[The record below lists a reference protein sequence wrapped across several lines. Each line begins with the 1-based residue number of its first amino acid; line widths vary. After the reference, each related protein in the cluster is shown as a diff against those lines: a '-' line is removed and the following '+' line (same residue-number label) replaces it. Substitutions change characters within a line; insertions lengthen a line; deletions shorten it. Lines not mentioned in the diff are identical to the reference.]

1 MKLEE
6 VSRAKSDF
14 LANMSHELR
23 TPLNSILGFSEVLHD
38 ELYGSLNEKQKIYA
52 ENIYASGKHL
62 LNLIN
67 DILDLSK
74 VESGKME
81 LDLSAFLLRDVLNM
95 SMTLLKEKAIKHGI
109 RLAVDIDV
117 EADIEIEADER
128 KLKQIMFNLLSNA
141 VKFTDDGGSVSVRA
155 RGTKDEGRET
165 RDESVL
171 HPSEAVVHRPSFIE
185 ISVSDTGIGIKPE
198 DMSKLFKEFSQIES
212 SYEKKY
218 EGTGLG
224 LALTKRFVEL
234 HGGSIRAE
242 SKWGKGSKFTF
253 IMPVKQPVEAVP
265 AYSGEGDKTL
275 RGRRALI
282 IDDDPGAIQIME
294 DALRAEGV
302 AVVKASNGRDGIE
315 AARRQPP
322 DFIVLDL
329 MMPGMS
335 GFEAV
340 DALHSTDKTSSIPII
355 ILTAM
360 SLSHADKQRLRGKVQ
375 YVEEKGSL
383 SRDRFIA
390 EVKKILGM

>member
-1 MKLEE
+1 MMNCME
-6 VSRAKSDF
+6 VSMKS
-14 LANMSHELR
+14 
-23 TPLNSILGFSEVLHD
+23 
-38 ELYGSLNEKQKIYA
+38 KKIYA

-62 LNLIN
+62 LDLIN

-141 VKFTDDGGSVSVRA
+141 VKFTPDGGSVHVSALKVSKEAVIA
-155 RGTKDEGRET
+155 RDEVPKQSQDRLGTGSTISKDEIATPSARNDREGAF
-165 RDESVL
+165 V
-171 HPSEAVVHRPSFIE
+171 E
-185 ISVSDTGIGIKPE
+185 ISVEDTGIGIKPE

-234 HGGSIRAE
+234 HNGSILAE

-253 IMPVKQPVEAVP
+253 IMPVKQPVETVP

-302 AVVKASNGRDGIE
+302 AVVKASNGRDGLE
-315 AARRQPP
+315 AAKRQPP

-329 MMPGMS
+329 MMPGLS
-335 GFEAV
+335 GFEAA
-340 DALHSTDKTSSIPII
+340 DAFHSTDKTSSIPII

-360 SLSHADKQRLRGKVQ
+360 SLSQADKQRLRGKVQ